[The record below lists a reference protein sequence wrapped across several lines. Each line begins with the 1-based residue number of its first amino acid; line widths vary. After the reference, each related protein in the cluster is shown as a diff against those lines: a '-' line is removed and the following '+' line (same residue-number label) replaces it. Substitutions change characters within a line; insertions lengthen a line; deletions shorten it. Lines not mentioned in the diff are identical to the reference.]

1 LKQEKSDYR
10 SIFKNTSLLGGV
22 QIIIIIIAIVRS
34 KFSALLI
41 GPTGMGVIYL
51 ITSTTGFIGTLTN
64 FGLGTIA
71 IKNIAKANATNNQ
84 SRVSKVVKTFNKLVW
99 ITGILG
105 SICVMVLS
113 PWLSQITFGNSN
125 YTLAF
130 CILSV
135 TLLLAQLNTG
145 HFVVLQG
152 LRQFKNLALSN
163 LFAGLLILLC
173 TVPILYFFKIEGVVF
188 SILMYSLIPLIISWL
203 FTRNIQF
210 KEVIV
215 SNQRLIQQG
224 KELFFL
230 GFTISLTRLMPLG
243 ATLLINAY
251 VSNLGGVAQVGL
263 FTAGF
268 SIIST
273 YTGMIF
279 TAMETEY
286 FSRLSSLS
294 SLIDSYK
301 KAINQQLEIAFLLI
315 CPIINLFLVF
325 IHWGIVI
332 LYSNEFT
339 QIDEMMRWA
348 ALGLM
353 FKAIAWPMGYLL
365 LVKEDSKL
373 FFINEALAN
382 IFLVI
387 LNVIFYKFLGITGL
401 GISFLIS
408 CLINLIQIFSIINF
422 KYKFKFEKEFG
433 LMFIIQFLVTLSCF
447 LSIYFIKSSY
457 NYYLSIP
464 FAFISIFYSYREL
477 DKKMQIGSLIK
488 NKLGVL
494 IVNKNGKK

>member
-1 LKQEKSDYR
+1 LSQEKSDYR

-64 FGLGTIA
+64 FGLATVA

-152 LRQFKNLALSN
+152 LRQFKKLALSN
-163 LFAGLLILLC
+163 LFSGLLILIC
-173 TVPILYFFKIEGVVF
+173 TVPILFFFKLEGVVF
-188 SILMYSLIPLIISWL
+188 SILMYSLIPLTISWF
-203 FTRNIQF
+203 FTRNIQL
-210 KEVIV
+210 KEVII

-243 ATLLINAY
+243 ATLLLNAY

-294 SLIDSYK
+294 LLVDSYK

-339 QIDEMMRWA
+339 QIDNMMRWA
-348 ALGLM
+348 VLGLM

-373 FFINEALAN
+373 FFISEAVAN
-382 IFLVI
+382 IFLVV
-387 LNVIFYKFLGITGL
+387 LNVIFYKYMGITGL

-433 LMFIIQFLVTLSCF
+433 PMFLIQFLVTVSCF
-447 LSIYFIKSSY
+447 LSIFFIKSSY

-464 FAFISIFYSYREL
+464 LAFISIFYSFKEL
-477 DKKMQIGSLIK
+477 DKKMQIGSLIQ
-488 NKLGVL
+488 NKIGVL
-494 IVNKNGKK
+494 IGNKNAKK

>member
-1 LKQEKSDYR
+1 MSQEKSDYR

-51 ITSTTGFIGTLTN
+51 IASTTGFIGTLTN
-64 FGLGTIA
+64 FGLATVA

-105 SICVMVLS
+105 SISVIGLS

-125 YTLAF
+125 YTFAF
-130 CILSV
+130 CILSI

-152 LRQFKNLALSN
+152 LRQFKSLALSN
-163 LFAGLLILLC
+163 FFSGVIVLFI
-173 TVPILYFFKIEGVVF
+173 TVPILYLFQIEGIVL
-188 SILMYSLIPLIISWL
+188 SILMYSLIPLIVSWF

-251 VSNLGGVAQVGL
+251 VSNIGGVAQVGL

-294 SLIDSYK
+294 SLVDSYK

-325 IHWGIVI
+325 IHWGIII

-339 QIDEMMRWA
+339 QIDNMMRWA
-348 ALGLM
+348 VLGLM

-382 IFLVI
+382 IFLVV
-387 LNVIFYKFLGITGL
+387 LNVIFYKYMGITGL

-433 LMFIIQFLVTLSCF
+433 TMFIIQLLITTSCF
-447 LSIYFIKSSY
+447 LSIFFIKSNY
-457 NYYLSIP
+457 NYCLSIP
-464 FAFISIFYSYREL
+464 LAFISFFYSFKEL

-488 NKLGVL
+488 SKLGLL
-494 IVNKNGKK
+494 IANKNAKK